1 MNAFQH
7 KHETEVNSLRTEAG
21 QLLSQLEQVLCFAMK
36 NNAVYEQEAQNQ
48 LQELEHLSEFLST
61 KIEGEIVQR
70 KEKENQLIQV
80 MEKKLRMLK
89 NELEKEKQERT
100 DLLEQITTTLKNDVP
115 SLMNEVIE
123 HSTARQQEE

>member
-48 LQELEHLSEFLST
+48 LQELEQLSEFLST

-70 KEKENQLIQV
+70 K
-80 MEKKLRMLK
+80 
-89 NELEKEKQERT
+89 EKEKQERT

-123 HSTARQQEE
+123 HSSARQQEE